1 MFSLYLESNRW
12 NGIGPFII
20 LFFFLSFSRP
30 PARPSVRP
38 SVPPSVFSLS
48 LSLFTQV
55 RELQKKK
62 KEESVFLQVRKLQLE
77 LDMETQQAGSK

>member
-1 MFSLYLESNRW
+1 MERYRSFHY
-12 NGIGPFII
+12 FM
-20 LFFFLSFSRP
+20 FLSVFFP

-38 SVPPSVFSLS
+38 SLHLSSLCLCRFSLR
-48 LSLFTQV
+48 LGNL
-55 RELQKKK
+55 KKEK